1 MDPKAVVESW
11 VESFNRGDADG
22 LAALYSEHAVNH
34 QLPETRVEG
43 REAIRAMFVDE
54 FDTADMKCIVENLFV
69 DGEWAVLEW
78 RDPLGLRGMRCVPR
92 AERANPLSTR
102 LLRQALVPAAAWS
115 PAAGRGTI
123 DRKRVPLIAPGDW
136 HHPLDPN
143 ESRRGLARTSPF
155 AAPHPFPESRSV
167 RSC

>member
-78 RDPLGLRGMRCVPR
+78 RDSLGLRGCGVFHVQNGQFLFQRGYWDK
-92 AERANPLSTR
+92 LSF
-102 LLRQALVPAAAWS
+102 LRQ
-115 PAAGRGTI
+115 
-123 DRKRVPLIAPGDW
+123 
-136 HHPLDPN
+136 H
-143 ESRRGLARTSPF
+143 GLPRPDGAR
-155 AAPHPFPESRSV
+155 
-167 RSC
+167 